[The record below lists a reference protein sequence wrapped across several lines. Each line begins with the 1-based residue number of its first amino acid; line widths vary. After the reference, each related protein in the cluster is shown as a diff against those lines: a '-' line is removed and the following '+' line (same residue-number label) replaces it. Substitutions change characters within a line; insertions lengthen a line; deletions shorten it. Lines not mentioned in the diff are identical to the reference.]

1 MDDLVI
7 ALGLGLG
14 TGVLLI
20 GAERV
25 PVLGWVC
32 LGPLYAAVY
41 DSPPPV
47 AGAAAF
53 LGIAVATGF
62 AVRGVFPF
70 ARALEIIL
78 PLSAAIVW
86 GMVSAL
92 AAWVWPSNAP
102 LAGLLIWPAAM
113 VGLTA
118 TISLPNAGRNSSPLL
133 MSQTSVATVLH
144 ISGLGN
150 ELVIPA
156 LFGLSG
162 ALVAI
167 PFLVDSFS
175 ARTIGAL
182 VLAGSAVGGAVLFG
196 SIEAR
201 KRGTATARTARVR
214 VAAVASNPAV
224 VAGRDYM
231 NDEDDRKDIAGLIEA
246 YGPLIERAS
255 GQGARLVVLPEAVAW
270 VTEENR
276 EKWIGALQTWAQ
288 EHSLWLVSG
297 MFELDRQANRL
308 VVVDPEGDL
317 ATSYDKQHPFQGE
330 PRRYAKMPP
339 ANLRGP
345 QGELS
350 GVICYDLDYPDMTR
364 AVAHHG
370 GLLAVPANDWREV
383 RNCTTAPR
391 SGARFSP
398 VRPWSG
404 PPPTVSPRS
413 SMRRGECSPGPAAS
427 TVRPSWSRTRQP
439 FRRTAPS
446 GGAGTGRPSQRPPSS
461 SAS

>member
-1 MDDLVI
+1 
-7 ALGLGLG
+7 
-14 TGVLLI
+14 
-20 GAERV
+20 
-25 PVLGWVC
+25 
-32 LGPLYAAVY
+32 
-41 DSPPPV
+41 
-47 AGAAAF
+47 
-53 LGIAVATGF
+53 
-62 AVRGVFPF
+62 
-70 ARALEIIL
+70 
-78 PLSAAIVW
+78 
-86 GMVSAL
+86 MVSAL

-255 GQGARLVVLPEAVAW
+255 GQGARLVVLPQAVAW

-383 RNCTTAPR
+383 QELHHRAAIWGAVL
-391 SGARFSP
+391 SGATV
-398 VRPWSG
+398 VRATTHG
-404 PPPTVSPRS
+404 VSSVIDAAGRVLARAS
-413 SMRRGECSPGPAAS
+413 SFDGPAVVVAD
-427 TVRPSWSRTRQP
+427 
-439 FRRTAPS
+439 AP
-446 GGAGTGRPSQRPPSS
+446 ALPPNRAFWRGWNWPALAAAAVLISFLIRML
-461 SAS
+461 